1 MSPSTHAPGSGKP
14 AAGKSRMVAVVVVI
28 LVVLVVLVPIVAGYL
43 NDPAPA
49 PAGGVSTP
57 VTSADPTVPPEI
69 QQALKEIA
77 RREAA
82 QRYCNAHPEA
92 AATKRCQDGE

>member
-1 MSPSTHAPGSGKP
+1 
-14 AAGKSRMVAVVVVI
+14 MVAVVVVI
-28 LVVLVVLVPIVAGYL
+28 LVALVFLVPIVAGYL
-43 NDPAPA
+43 DDPAPA

-92 AATKRCQDGE
+92 AATKRCQDGV